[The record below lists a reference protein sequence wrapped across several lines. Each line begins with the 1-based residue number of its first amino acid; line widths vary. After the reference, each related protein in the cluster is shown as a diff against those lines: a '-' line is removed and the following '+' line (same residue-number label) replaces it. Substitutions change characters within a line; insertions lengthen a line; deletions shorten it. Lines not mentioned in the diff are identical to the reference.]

1 MLNRDIIQYMLI
13 AKAKINSIYII
24 LFSLMFILFLFFKPI
39 YGTTDDYILNSWLN
53 GSYTGQTENESIFI
67 TPIFSNL
74 MSASYEISS
83 AISWYPLTLLL
94 ITFLSILRLSEFVK
108 NSESLRQGLK
118 YLNYL
123 ILISFLIWSF
133 LGITYTATAI
143 IAGVAGWISIVDSL
157 QKEDKRS
164 IYFGLI
170 LIFLSIVIR
179 PESFI
184 GATLISIPFLIKQIK
199 IIRRNVLKISALIV
213 IVLATFIT
221 NYLLQKNESLE
232 IRDYRVWAKKVQMF
246 AGRPR
251 MEAAAKVI
259 GESGWTPS
267 QYNLFV
273 DLAYFDQKTFNNNW
287 IDSGI
292 NATQKLN
299 NRPVVNSEKIQLI
312 VQEYI
317 NSTTVFIYAL
327 LGVGVLLLISFKR
340 IRQPIVLVISI
351 LNFGLIHL
359 LSGLF
364 LHNVSRVTVPF
375 LVIFILTLS
384 YSISPTLNKRFVM
397 SLNLLLVFIIS
408 TYFLKLD
415 KTNEMKIIDSGKYRS
430 ALVNDLS
437 NKIVLIHGN
446 QEYSQNSNPYIAVK
460 KDLNPNVFMVGN
472 WDTFSPHWEKR
483 AKKLGL
489 DENSITDNLLSN
501 PNVLWSGPTVPNTT
515 LNLFNY
521 LKEAGYEVIDPEKV
535 GLLPNG
541 NEIWNFSNSGENN
554 AN

>member
-74 MSASYEISS
+74 LSASYEISS

-108 NSESLRQGLK
+108 NSESFRQGLK

-199 IIRRNVLKISALIV
+199 IKRRNVLKISALIV
-213 IVLATFIT
+213 VVLATFIT

-397 SLNLLLVFIIS
+397 SLNLLLVFILS
-408 TYFLKLD
+408 TYFLKLNN
-415 KTNEMKIIDSGKYRS
+415 TNEIKIFDSGKYRS
-430 ALVNDLS
+430 TLVNDLS
-437 NKIVLIHGN
+437 NKIILIHGN
-446 QEYSQNSNPYIAVK
+446 QEYSQNSNPYIAVQ

-472 WDTFSPHWEKR
+472 WDTFSPHWDKR
-483 AKKLGL
+483 AKLLGL
-489 DENSITDNLLSN
+489 DEKSIVKSLLSN

-515 LNLFNY
+515 LNLVNY
-521 LKEAGYEVIDPEKV
+521 LKEAGYDVIDPEKV

-541 NEIWNFSNSGENN
+541 NELWNFSNSGENN

>member
-1 MLNRDIIQYMLI
+1 MLI

-24 LFSLMFILFLFFKPI
+24 LFSSMFILFLFFKPI

-446 QEYSQNSNPYIAVK
+446 QEYSQNSNPYIAVQ

-472 WDTFSPHWEKR
+472 WDTFSPHWNER

-489 DENSITDNLLSN
+489 DEKSITDNLLSN

-515 LNLFNY
+515 LNLINY
-521 LKEAGYEVIDPEKV
+521 LKEAGYDVIEPEKV

-541 NEIWNFSNSGENN
+541 NELWNFSNSGENN

>member
-1 MLNRDIIQYMLI
+1 MLV
-13 AKAKINSIYII
+13 AKAKINSIYLT
-24 LFSLMFILFLFFKPI
+24 LFSSIFILFAFFKPI
-39 YGTTDDYILNSWLN
+39 YGTTDDYILNSWLS
-53 GSYTGQTENESIFI
+53 GSYTGNQENESIFI

-74 MSASYEISS
+74 MSFCYELSS

-94 ITFLSILRLSEFVK
+94 ITFLSVLRLIKFVK
-108 NSESLRQGLK
+108 NTASLQQGVK
-118 YLNYL
+118 YFNYL
-123 ILISFLIWSF
+123 VLISFLVWSF

-157 QKEDKRS
+157 KNEDKRNI
-164 IYFGLI
+164 IYGFI
-170 LIFLSIVIR
+170 LIIVSIIIR

-184 GATLISIPFLIKQIK
+184 GATLIVIPFLFTRLKLN
-199 IIRRNVLKISALIV
+199 RTNVLKLAALAIAV
-213 IVLATFIT
+213 SIIFIA
-221 NYLLQKNESLE
+221 NYFLEKNQSLE
-232 IRDYRVWAKKVQMF
+232 IMDYRVWAKKVQMF

-273 DLAYFDQKTFNNNW
+273 GLAYFDQKTFNTTW

-292 NATQKLN
+292 KATQKLN

-312 VQEYI
+312 VKEYI
-317 NSTTVFIYAL
+317 NSTTVFFYAL
-327 LGVGVLLLISFKR
+327 LIVGVLLLLSLRR
-340 IRQPIVLVISI
+340 IRHPIVLVISI

-375 LVIFILTLS
+375 IVFFILSLS
-384 YSISPTLNKRFVM
+384 YSLSPILNRRFIM
-397 SLNLLLVFIIS
+397 SINLLLVFILS
-408 TYFLKLD
+408 TYFLKLNN
-415 KTNEMKIIDSGKYRS
+415 TNDIKIINSGKYRS

-437 NKIVLIHGN
+437 NKIILIHGN
-446 QEYSQNSNPYIAVK
+446 QEYSQNSNPYIAAK

-472 WDTFSPHWEKR
+472 WDTFSPHWYKR
-483 AKKLGL
+483 ANKLGL
-489 DENSITDNLLSN
+489 YEKSITDNLLSN

-515 LNLFNY
+515 LNLINY
-521 LKEAGYEVIDPEKV
+521 LKEAGYDVIDPVKV

-541 NEIWNFSNSGENN
+541 NELWKFSNSGEKN
-554 AN
+554 AT

>member
-1 MLNRDIIQYMLI
+1 MLI

-74 MSASYEISS
+74 LSASYEISS

-108 NSESLRQGLK
+108 NSESFRQGLK

-199 IIRRNVLKISALIV
+199 IKRRNVLKISALIV
-213 IVLATFIT
+213 VVLATFIT

-397 SLNLLLVFIIS
+397 SLNLLLVFILS
-408 TYFLKLD
+408 TYFLKLNN
-415 KTNEMKIIDSGKYRS
+415 TNEIKIFDSGKYRS
-430 ALVNDLS
+430 TLVNDLS
-437 NKIVLIHGN
+437 NKIILIHGN
-446 QEYSQNSNPYIAVK
+446 QEYSQNSNPYIAEQ

-472 WDTFSPHWEKR
+472 WDTFSPHWDKR
-483 AKKLGL
+483 AKLLGL
-489 DENSITDNLLSN
+489 DEKSIVKSLLSN

-515 LNLFNY
+515 LNLINY
-521 LKEAGYEVIDPEKV
+521 LKEAGYDVIDPEKV

-541 NEIWNFSNSGENN
+541 NELWNFSNSGENN

>member
-1 MLNRDIIQYMLI
+1 MLI

-74 MSASYEISS
+74 LSASYEISS

-108 NSESLRQGLK
+108 NSESFRQGLK

-199 IIRRNVLKISALIV
+199 IKRRNVLKISALIV
-213 IVLATFIT
+213 VVLATFIT

-299 NRPVVNSEKIQLI
+299 NRPVVNSKKIRLI

-397 SLNLLLVFIIS
+397 SLNLLLVFILS
-408 TYFLKLD
+408 TYFLKLNN
-415 KTNEMKIIDSGKYRS
+415 TNEIKIFDSGKYRS
-430 ALVNDLS
+430 TLVNDLS
-437 NKIVLIHGN
+437 NKIILIHGN
-446 QEYSQNSNPYIAVK
+446 QEYSQNSNPYIAVQ

-472 WDTFSPHWEKR
+472 WDTFSPHWDKR
-483 AKKLGL
+483 AKLLGL
-489 DENSITDNLLSN
+489 DEKSIVKSLLSN

-515 LNLFNY
+515 LNLINY
-521 LKEAGYEVIDPEKV
+521 LKEAGYDVIDPEKV

-541 NEIWNFSNSGENN
+541 NELWNFSNSGENN

>member
-74 MSASYEISS
+74 LSASYEISS

-108 NSESLRQGLK
+108 NSESFRQGLK

-199 IIRRNVLKISALIV
+199 IKRRNVLKISALIV
-213 IVLATFIT
+213 VVLATFIT

-327 LGVGVLLLISFKR
+327 LGVGVLLLISFNR

-397 SLNLLLVFIIS
+397 SLNLLLVFILS
-408 TYFLKLD
+408 TYFLKLNN
-415 KTNEMKIIDSGKYRS
+415 TNEIKIFDSGKYRS
-430 ALVNDLS
+430 TLVNDLS
-437 NKIVLIHGN
+437 NKIILIHGN
-446 QEYSQNSNPYIAVK
+446 QEYSQNSNPYIAVQ

-472 WDTFSPHWEKR
+472 WDTFSPHWDKR
-483 AKKLGL
+483 AKLLGL
-489 DENSITDNLLSN
+489 DEKSIVKSLLSN

-515 LNLFNY
+515 LNLINY
-521 LKEAGYEVIDPEKV
+521 LKEAGYDVIDPEKV

-541 NEIWNFSNSGENN
+541 NELWNFSNSGENN

>member
-1 MLNRDIIQYMLI
+1 MLI

-74 MSASYEISS
+74 LSASYEISS

-108 NSESLRQGLK
+108 NSESFRQGLK

-199 IIRRNVLKISALIV
+199 IKRRNVLKISALIV
-213 IVLATFIT
+213 VVLATFIT

-397 SLNLLLVFIIS
+397 SLNLLLVFILS
-408 TYFLKLD
+408 TYFLKLNN
-415 KTNEMKIIDSGKYRS
+415 TNEIKIFDSGKYRS
-430 ALVNDLS
+430 TLVNDLS
-437 NKIVLIHGN
+437 NKIILIHGN
-446 QEYSQNSNPYIAVK
+446 QEYSQNSNPYIAVQ

-472 WDTFSPHWEKR
+472 WDTFSPHWDKR
-483 AKKLGL
+483 AKLLGL
-489 DENSITDNLLSN
+489 DEKSIVKSLLSN

-515 LNLFNY
+515 LNLINY
-521 LKEAGYEVIDPEKV
+521 LKEAGYDVIDPEKV

-541 NEIWNFSNSGENN
+541 NELWNFSNSGENN

>member
-1 MLNRDIIQYMLI
+1 
-13 AKAKINSIYII
+13 
-24 LFSLMFILFLFFKPI
+24 MFILFLFFKPI

-74 MSASYEISS
+74 LSASYEISS

-94 ITFLSILRLSEFVK
+94 ITFLSILRISEFVK
-108 NSESLRQGLK
+108 NSESFRQGLK

-199 IIRRNVLKISALIV
+199 IKRRNVLKISALIV
-213 IVLATFIT
+213 VVLATFIT

-397 SLNLLLVFIIS
+397 SLNLLLVFILS
-408 TYFLKLD
+408 TYFLKLNN
-415 KTNEMKIIDSGKYRS
+415 TNEIKIFDSGKYRS
-430 ALVNDLS
+430 TLVNDLS
-437 NKIVLIHGN
+437 NKIILIHGN
-446 QEYSQNSNPYIAVK
+446 QEYSQNSNPYIAVQ

-472 WDTFSPHWEKR
+472 WDTFSPHWDKR
-483 AKKLGL
+483 AKLLGL
-489 DENSITDNLLSN
+489 DEKSIVKSLLSN

-515 LNLFNY
+515 LNLINY
-521 LKEAGYEVIDPEKV
+521 LKEAGYDVIEPEKV

-541 NEIWNFSNSGENN
+541 NELWNFSNSGENN

>member
-74 MSASYEISS
+74 LSASYEISS

-108 NSESLRQGLK
+108 NSESFRQGLK

-199 IIRRNVLKISALIV
+199 IKRRNVLKISALIV
-213 IVLATFIT
+213 VVLATFIT

-397 SLNLLLVFIIS
+397 SLNLLLVFILS
-408 TYFLKLD
+408 TYFLKLNN
-415 KTNEMKIIDSGKYRS
+415 TNEIKIFDSGKYRS
-430 ALVNDLS
+430 TLVNDLS
-437 NKIVLIHGN
+437 NKIILIHGN
-446 QEYSQNSNPYIAVK
+446 QEYSQNSNPYIAVQ

-472 WDTFSPHWEKR
+472 WDTFSPHWDKR
-483 AKKLGL
+483 AKLLGL
-489 DENSITDNLLSN
+489 DEKSIVKSLLSN

-515 LNLFNY
+515 LNLINY
-521 LKEAGYEVIDPEKV
+521 LKEAGYDVIDPEKV

-541 NEIWNFSNSGENN
+541 NELWNFSNSGENN

>member
-1 MLNRDIIQYMLI
+1 MLV
-13 AKAKINSIYII
+13 AKVKINSIYLT
-24 LFSLMFILFLFFKPI
+24 LFSSIFILFAFFKPI
-39 YGTTDDYILNSWLN
+39 YGTTDDYILNSWLS
-53 GSYTGQTENESIFI
+53 GSYTGNQENESIFI

-74 MSASYEISS
+74 MSFCYELSS

-94 ITFLSILRLSEFVK
+94 ITFLSVLRLIKFVK
-108 NSESLRQGLK
+108 NTASLQQGVK
-118 YLNYL
+118 YFNYL
-123 ILISFLIWSF
+123 VLISFLVWSF

-157 QKEDKRS
+157 KNEDKRNI
-164 IYFGLI
+164 IYGFI
-170 LIFLSIVIR
+170 LIIVSIIIR

-184 GATLISIPFLIKQIK
+184 GATLIVIPFLFTRLKLN
-199 IIRRNVLKISALIV
+199 RTNVLKLAALAIAV
-213 IVLATFIT
+213 SIIFIA
-221 NYLLQKNESLE
+221 NYFLEKNQSLE
-232 IRDYRVWAKKVQMF
+232 IMDYRVWAKKVQMF

-273 DLAYFDQKTFNNNW
+273 DLAYFDQKTFNTTW

-292 NATQKLN
+292 KATQKLN

-312 VQEYI
+312 VKEYI
-317 NSTTVFIYAL
+317 NSTTVFFYAL
-327 LGVGVLLLISFKR
+327 LIVGVLLLLSLRR
-340 IRQPIVLVISI
+340 IRHPIVLVISI

-375 LVIFILTLS
+375 IVFFILSLS
-384 YSISPTLNKRFVM
+384 YSLSPILNRRFIM
-397 SLNLLLVFIIS
+397 SINLLLVFILS
-408 TYFLKLD
+408 TYFLKLNN
-415 KTNEMKIIDSGKYRS
+415 TNEIKIIDSGKYRS

-437 NKIVLIHGN
+437 NKIILIHGN
-446 QEYSQNSNPYIAVK
+446 QEYSQNSNPYIAAK

-472 WDTFSPHWEKR
+472 WDTFSPHWYKR
-483 AKKLGL
+483 ANKLGL
-489 DENSITDNLLSN
+489 DEKSISDNLLSN

-515 LNLFNY
+515 LNLSNY
-521 LKEAGYEVIDPEKV
+521 LKEAGYDVIDPEKV

-541 NEIWNFSNSGENN
+541 NELWKFSNSGENN

>member
-74 MSASYEISS
+74 LSASYEISS

-108 NSESLRQGLK
+108 NSESFRQGLK

-199 IIRRNVLKISALIV
+199 IKRRNVLKISALIV
-213 IVLATFIT
+213 VVLATFIT

-299 NRPVVNSEKIQLI
+299 NRPVVNSKKIRLI

-397 SLNLLLVFIIS
+397 SLNLLLVFILS
-408 TYFLKLD
+408 TYFLKLNN
-415 KTNEMKIIDSGKYRS
+415 TNEIKIFDSGKYRS
-430 ALVNDLS
+430 TLVNDLS
-437 NKIVLIHGN
+437 NKIILIHGN
-446 QEYSQNSNPYIAVK
+446 QEYSQNSNPYIAVQ

-472 WDTFSPHWEKR
+472 WDTFSPHWDKR
-483 AKKLGL
+483 AKLLGL
-489 DENSITDNLLSN
+489 DEKSIVKSLLSN

-515 LNLFNY
+515 LNLINY
-521 LKEAGYEVIDPEKV
+521 LKEAGYDVIDPEKV

-541 NEIWNFSNSGENN
+541 NELWNFSNSGENN